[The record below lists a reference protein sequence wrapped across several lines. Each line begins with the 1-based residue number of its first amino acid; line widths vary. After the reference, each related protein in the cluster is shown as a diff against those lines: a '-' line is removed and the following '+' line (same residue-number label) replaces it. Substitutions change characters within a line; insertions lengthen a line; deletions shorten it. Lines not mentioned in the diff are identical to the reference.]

1 MKRILLFV
9 LTVFLL
15 FPACAFP
22 LKNVGKNVDSLFIFH
37 PAKLAEFPFYSVFEQ
52 YTLCGK
58 TDKLRQTA
66 DVKISTIAMMFSND
80 DAIFLVKSSL
90 TPERFQK
97 SAGKLGFTG
106 VESIKKHD
114 HTGYRFA
121 SDLTDGDNAILLFTG
136 MEEFLFGEEKKVQ
149 RYLADDIK
157 QNDVIKKCFA
167 FLRKDAAA
175 YGILT
180 SSRVRKNGFLQS
192 GNAGTIAFSLCRMDG
207 MPSPVMAE
215 VLFFPASST
224 RLMPLYQEIKAYI
237 DNVYRTAAAKG
248 PVSAEMR
255 HAFTVTMSFGFVR
268 LDMALTDANGKDFF
282 RILLS
287 QWKN

>member
-1 MKRILLFV
+1 M
-9 LTVFLL
+9 
-15 FPACAFP
+15 
-22 LKNVGKNVDSLFIFH
+22 DSLFIFH

-66 DVKISTIAMMFSND
+66 NVRISAIAMMFSND

-90 TPERFQK
+90 TPELFQN
-97 SAGKLGFTG
+97 SAAKLGFSRIK
-106 VESIKKHD
+106 SIRKQNY
-114 HTGYRFA
+114 TGYRFA
-121 SDLTDGDNAILLFTG
+121 SNLTSDDNAILLFTG
-136 MEEFLFGEEKKVQ
+136 KEEILFGEEKKVQ
-149 RYLADDIK
+149 RYLADDM
-157 QNDVIKKCFA
+157 QNDAINKCFA